1 MVMDHNEL
9 FARYQKLLA
18 ENITL
23 KEENEALKARLGLNQ
38 KSESDQDQI
47 AASNSPLELVAQ
59 KSPSEIH
66 DQNRREQGVA
76 TTHTGG
82 KTPCSIFT
90 NSTEK
95 ISLFMSLFKGRDD
108 VYAKRW
114 QSKGGESGYAPVC
127 LNEWKTGLCR
137 KPKVKCS
144 NCQHKSYDALDEKVI
159 ESHLRG
165 SIVAGIYPMCHD
177 DTCHFLAI
185 DFDDDGWQ
193 KDISILREV
202 CIAFDVPVA
211 IERSRSGSGAHAWFF
226 FQIRIAAHLAR
237 KFGSALLTYSMG
249 RRHEITFKSYDRFF
263 PSQDTMPKGGF
274 GNLIALPLQKKVREL
289 GNSIFIDEKFS
300 PYDDQ
305 WEFLAKIEKLSED
318 EIAALI
324 PRLCHGN
331 ELGALK
337 ESDEELIKPWEK
349 DLIKW
354 SKTDFPKEVNL
365 VKANMIYIE
374 KTGIS
379 QKGLNVLK
387 RLAAFKNPEFYKAQ
401 AMRMPTYNKPRI
413 ISCADET
420 PDYICLPRG
429 CESDVRNVFA
439 EAEVETTWSNNTNT
453 GRHIKV
459 EFLGILKEEQQL
471 AAEEMVKHEGG
482 VLAATT
488 AFGKTVIAANLIA
501 KRKVNTL
508 ILVHRQ
514 QLLWQWTA
522 KLTEFLN
529 IDEALPTLEKK
540 RGRKKQQSL
549 IGQIGAGQNNH
560 GGIIDIAIMQSLT
573 SGGEAKDWIK
583 NYGMVIVDECHHVPA
598 VSFEQILKNVH
609 AKYVYGLT
617 ATPARRDG
625 HHPIIFMHCGPIRY
639 SVDARKQAEKR
650 PFEHYIIPRFTGFRM
665 PFEDEKEISIQ
676 ELYSKIVIDE
686 FRNQLIADDV
696 ISAFQNGRNSL
707 ILTERTVHVA
717 GLAKKLSESIP
728 DVIALTG
735 GMGAKEAR
743 ELLTRI
749 SETQTDKQLTLV
761 ATGKYIGEGFDE
773 ARLDTLFLAMPIS
786 WKGTL
791 QQYAGRLHRLFENK
805 SEVQIY
811 DYADIHVR
819 MLEKMYNKRLAGYAS
834 IGYKAKAGSLADESV
849 DIIFDN
855 NNFLPVYK
863 NDLVNATR
871 DILIVSPFV
880 TKRRAMLMLELMSN
894 TLDRNVNVTVLTRPA
909 SDYKDKPV
917 LEEVFVMLKAAG
929 VKMVCKSNIHQKFA
943 VIDQKIVWYGS
954 INLLS
959 FGRAEE
965 SIMRLNS
972 SNIACELLRSINYEA
987 L

>member
-1 MVMDHNEL
+1 MVTDNKEL
-9 FARYQKLLA
+9 FEKYHKLLA
-18 ENITL
+18 ENKTL
-23 KEENEALKARLGLNQ
+23 KEENEVLKARFGLN
-38 KSESDQDQI
+38 ES
-47 AASNSPLELVAQ
+47 
-59 KSPSEIH
+59 H
-66 DQNRREQGVA
+66 YQNRIEQGVA
-76 TTHTGG
+76 T
-82 KTPCSIFT
+82 PYSIT
-90 NSTEK
+90 NSAEK

-114 QSKGGESGYAPVC
+114 QSNDGRSGYAPVC
-127 LNEWKTGLCR
+127 LNEWQSGLCR
-137 KPKVKCS
+137 KPAVKCF
-144 NCQHKSYDALDEKVI
+144 NCQHKSYDVLDEKVI
-159 ESHLRG
+159 EAHLRG
-165 SIVAGIYPMCHD
+165 SIVAGIYPMCQD
-177 DTCHFLAI
+177 DMCHFLAI
-185 DFDDDGWQ
+185 DFDDDGWH
-193 KDISILREV
+193 KDISTLREV
-202 CIAFDVPVA
+202 CFVFNVPVA

-226 FQIRIAAHLAR
+226 FENRIPAHLAR

-263 PSQDTMPKGGF
+263 PSQNTMPKGGF
-274 GNLIALPLQKKVREL
+274 GNLIALPLQKKARERV
-289 GNSIFIDEKFS
+289 NSIFIDEKFS
-300 PYDDQ
+300 PYADQ
-305 WEFLAKIEKLSED
+305 WEFLAKIRKSSED

-324 PRLCHGN
+324 PRLCNGN

-337 ESDEELIKPWEK
+337 EADEELVKPWEK
-349 DLIKW
+349 DRLKW
-354 SKTDFPKEVNL
+354 AKTDFPKEVKI

-374 KTGIS
+374 KSGIS
-379 QKGLNVLK
+379 QKALNVLK

-429 CESDVRNVFA
+429 CEIDVINVLS
-439 EAEVETTWSNNTNT
+439 EAGVEATWSDNTNP

-459 EFLGILKEEQQL
+459 EFIGTLREEQQL
-471 AAEEMVKHEGG
+471 AAEEMLKYEGG

-488 AFGKTVIAANLIA
+488 AFGKTVIAAKLIA
-501 KRKVNTL
+501 ERKVNTL

-514 QLLWQWTA
+514 QLLWQWAA
-522 KLTEFLN
+522 KLTEFLK
-529 IDEALPTLEKK
+529 IDEELPVLEKK

-549 IGQIGAGQNNH
+549 IGQIGAGQNNP
-560 GGIIDIAIMQSLT
+560 GSIIDIAIMQSL
-573 SGGEAKDWIK
+573 SRGSEAKEWIK

-598 VSFEQILKNVH
+598 FSFEQILKNVQ

-639 SVDARKQAEKR
+639 MVDAKKQAEKR
-650 PFEHYIIPRFTGFRM
+650 PFEHYVIPRFTSFRM
-665 PFEDEKEISIQ
+665 PFEKDEKEISIQ
-676 ELYSKIVIDE
+676 ELYSEIVVNE
-686 FRNQLIADDV
+686 FRNQLISDDV
-696 ISAFQNGRNSL
+696 ISAFQKGRNSL
-707 ILTERTVHVA
+707 VLTERIAHVA
-717 GLAKKLSESIP
+717 GLAKKLSTNIP

-735 GMGAKEAR
+735 GMGAKETRDA
-743 ELLTRI
+743 LTRI
-749 SETQTDKQLTLV
+749 SEIPAGKQLTLI

-773 ARLDTLFLAMPIS
+773 AKLDTLFLAMPIS

-834 IGYKAKAGSLADESV
+834 IGYKAKAESFADESV

-855 NNFLPVYK
+855 NNFLQVYK
-863 NDLVNATR
+863 NDLDNAAR
-871 DILIVSPFV
+871 EIVIVSPFV
-880 TKRRAMLMLELMSN
+880 TKRRAMQMLELMSVA
-894 TLDRNVNVTVLTRPA
+894 LDQKVEVTIITRPA
-909 SDYKDKPV
+909 NDFKDKPA
-917 LEEVFVMLKAAG
+917 LEEVLVMLKAAG
-929 VKMVCKSNIHQKFA
+929 VNLVCKSNIHQKFA

-972 SNIACELLRSINYEA
+972 SNIACELVRSINY
-987 L
+987 

>member
-1 MVMDHNEL
+1 MDFEDL
-9 FARYQKLLA
+9 SEKYQKLLA
-18 ENITL
+18 ENKTL
-23 KEENEALKARLGLNQ
+23 KEENEALKASFRLNQ
-38 KSESDQDQI
+38 KRESNQDQDT
-47 AASNSPLELVAQ
+47 ASNLPLELVNQ
-59 KSPSEIH
+59 ESPYKIQLSALK
-66 DQNRREQGVA
+66 N
-76 TTHTGG
+76 
-82 KTPCSIFT
+82 FT
-90 NSTEK
+90 NSAEK

-114 QSKGGESGYAPVC
+114 QSRDGRSGYAPVC
-127 LNEWKTGLCR
+127 LNEWKSGLCR
-137 KPKVKCS
+137 KPTVKCFD
-144 NCQHKSYDALDEKVI
+144 CLHKSYDVLDEKII
-159 ESHLRG
+159 EAHLRG
-165 SIVAGIYPMCHD
+165 DIVVGIYPMCQD
-177 DTCHFLAI
+177 DTCHILAI

-193 KDISILREV
+193 KDISTLREV
-202 CIAFDVPVA
+202 CSTFDVPIA

-226 FQIRIAAHLAR
+226 FEERVTAHLAR
-237 KFGSALLTYSMG
+237 KFGSSLLTYSMS
-249 RRHEITFKSYDRFF
+249 RRHEITFQSYDRFF

-274 GNLIALPLQKKVREL
+274 GNLIALPLQKKVRER
-289 GNSIFIDEKFS
+289 GNSIFIDEKFN
-300 PYDDQ
+300 PYVDQ

-318 EIAALI
+318 EISTLI
-324 PRLCHGN
+324 PRICKGE
-331 ELGALK
+331 ELGSLK
-337 ESDEELIKPWEK
+337 ESDEELVKPWEK
-349 DLIKW
+349 YQLKW
-354 SKTDFPKEVNL
+354 SKTDFTKEVRL

-401 AMRMPTYNKPRI
+401 AMCMPTYNKPRI

-429 CESDVRNVFA
+429 CESDVRNVLA
-439 EAEVETTWSNNTNT
+439 EAGVEATWSDNTNS

-459 EFLGILKEEQQL
+459 EFIGTLREEQQL
-471 AAEEMVKHEGG
+471 AAKEMLKNENG

-488 AFGKTVIAANLIA
+488 AFGKTVIAAELIA
-501 KRKVNTL
+501 ERKVNTL

-514 QLLWQWTA
+514 QLLSQWVA
-522 KLTEFLN
+522 RLTEFLK
-529 IDEALPTLEKK
+529 IDEKLPVLAKK

-549 IGQIGAGQNNH
+549 IGQIGAGKNNP
-560 GGIIDIAIMQSLT
+560 GSIIDIAIMQSLS
-573 SGGEAKDWIK
+573 SGGEVKEWIK

-598 VSFEQILKNVH
+598 FSFEQILKNVH

-639 SVDARKQAEKR
+639 SVDAKKQAEKR
-650 PFEHYIIPRFTGFRM
+650 PFEHYVIPRFTSFRM
-665 PFEDEKEISIQ
+665 PFETDGKEISIQ
-676 ELYSKIVIDE
+676 ELYSKIVTDE

-696 ISAFQNGRNSL
+696 ISAFKNGRNSL
-707 ILTERTVHVA
+707 VLTERTAHVS
-717 GLAKKLSESIP
+717 GLTKKLSESIP

-735 GMGAKEAR
+735 GMGAKETR
-743 ELLTRI
+743 ELLARI
-749 SETQTDKQLTLV
+749 TETQSDKQLTLV

-819 MLEKMYNKRLAGYAS
+819 MSEKMYNKRLAGYAS
-834 IGYKAKAGSLADESV
+834 IGYKAKAGSFADESV

-863 NDLVNATR
+863 NDLVNAAR
-871 DILIVSPFV
+871 EILIVSPFV
-880 TKRRAMLMLELMSN
+880 TKRRAMLMLKLMSDA
-894 TLDRNVNVTVLTRPA
+894 LDHKVEVTIITRPA
-909 SDYKDKPV
+909 NDFKDKSAV
-917 LEEVFVMLKAAG
+917 EDILGLLKTAG
-929 VKMVCKSNIHQKFA
+929 VNLVCKSNIHQKFA

-972 SNIACELLRSINYEA
+972 SNIANELIRNINY
-987 L
+987 